1 MVDSASYTLS
11 SIIWTCWV
19 TLVLLT
25 LSSIDLCSDSEEI
38 TEDDFGAYHADEV
51 YFEAPDLSG
60 GIEGVDYI
68 IAYGADDVEE
78 EEVKT

>member
-1 MVDSASYTLS
+1 M
-11 SIIWTCWV
+11 
-19 TLVLLT
+19 LLIRSLCT
-25 LSSIDLCSDSEEI
+25 PCLDFEEAIDGNY
-38 TEDDFGAYHADEV
+38 GAYHADDV

-78 EEVKT
+78 EEVET

>member
-11 SIIWTCWV
+11 CITWTCWV
-19 TLVLLT
+19 TLLL
-25 LSSIDLCSDSEEI
+25 ICSLLISCLDSEEFI
-38 TEDDFGAYHADEV
+38 EGSYRAYHADEV

-68 IAYGADDVEE
+68 IAYGADDIEE
-78 EEVKT
+78 EEVET